1 MPFSLSPRPRMHSP
15 LDNPLLP
22 PKRLASTW
30 MMAGKVAGSYALLG
44 SLWIILSDLL
54 VAEPGVIVDW
64 RQTGKGLVFV
74 GITAAFLVVLV
85 RRTLRTVQAAES
97 LRWAGEPQ
105 FRSLVE
111 QSLVGVYLI
120 QDNRFVY
127 VNPRLA
133 EIFGYPAAD
142 IIDKLTV
149 SDLVAASDR
158 PLVSENLGRRLTGE
172 ITGLNYSFRGLHAY
186 GWPLQ
191 LEVFGSRIDH
201 LGRPAIIGTL
211 LDVTDRHEAEA
222 ALRESEARYRLLIQT
237 APEAIVVMDLE
248 QGRFVDYNHQAELLF
263 EMPPDQ
269 LNRHGPGDLSPEF
282 QPDGRRSSEAAREY
296 LTRAVAGETPT
307 FEWMHRSRTGRDI
320 PCEIRLVRL
329 PAQGRTLVRGSL
341 MDITERRRTAD
352 ALARS
357 EENYRELFEQA
368 NDAIFLCHSDGRMAD
383 VNRHAVSITGF
394 SQDELL
400 CRSAQDI
407 VVPEDQVYLKQ
418 CLAELSRVGMR
429 SSVYRF
435 RRKDGTLFYG
445 ETSTKLLP
453 DGRMLAMV
461 RDITE
466 RKQSEEQRRK
476 LEEELRQAQKLQA
489 IGTLAGGIAH
499 DFNNILAAILGNA
512 QLLNM
517 QLPAG
522 HEGQAKV
529 AQILVA
535 SNRAKDLV
543 QQILMFSRQ
552 REQERRVIQMSSIVT
567 EATRLVEVTLP
578 PTVRLQLEAPRE
590 LPPVLAD
597 PTQIHQVVVNLC
609 TNAVHA
615 MRQGGGILHVSVS
628 AVTLPEEGGG
638 SKPTLAKGRYLCLRV
653 ADTGHGMDALTLQ
666 RIYEPFFTTKAV
678 GDGTGLGLAV
688 VHGIVESHHGAIT
701 VSSRAGEGTTF
712 RLYFPVHADAFPV
725 PPVPSDLPGRG
736 RNQHILFVDDESP
749 IVEIAKVMLPRLG
762 YRVTT
767 CNRPREAIEVLE
779 KNAADIDLL
788 MTDFSMPDM
797 NGIDLIRVAIR
808 LKPTLPALLLTG
820 YGRSIDSRAAVGLN
834 ICEVVNKPFT
844 MENLASAIHGALAPR
859 AGVRI

>member
-1 MPFSLSPRPRMHSP
+1 MHSP
-15 LDNPLLP
+15 SVNPLLP

-30 MMAGKVAGSYALLG
+30 MMAVKVAGSYAVLG
-44 SLWIILSDLL
+44 SLWIVFSDRW
-54 VAEPGVIVDW
+54 VAPSGVPIDW
-64 RQTGKGLVFV
+64 RQTGKGLLFV
-74 GITAAFLVVLV
+74 WVTAAFLVMLV
-85 RRTLRTVQAAES
+85 RRSLRKLQESES

-120 QDNRFVY
+120 QDNRFIY

-142 IIDKLTV
+142 IINKLTV
-149 SDLVAASDR
+149 ADLVAASDR
-158 PLVSENLGRRLTGE
+158 QLVSDNLGRRLTGE

-201 LGRPAIIGTL
+201 LGRPAVIGTL

-269 LNRHGPGDLSPEF
+269 LSRHGPADLSPEF
-282 QPDGRRSSEAAREY
+282 QPDGRRSSEASKDFLA
-296 LTRAVAGETPT
+296 RAVAGETPT
-307 FEWMHRSRTGRDI
+307 FEWMHRSLTGREI

-341 MDITERRRTAD
+341 TDITERRRTAD

-357 EENYRELFEQA
+357 EENYRELFEHA

-383 VNRHAVSITGF
+383 VNRHALSITGF
-394 SQDELL
+394 AQEELL

-407 VVPEDQVYLKQ
+407 VAPEDQEYLQQ
-418 CLAELSRVGMR
+418 CLADLSRVGLR

-435 RRKDGTLFYG
+435 RRKDGSLFYG
-445 ETSTKLLP
+445 ETTTKQLP
-453 DGRMLAMV
+453 DGRILAMV

-466 RKQSEEQRRK
+466 RKQAEEQRRK

-529 AQILVA
+529 SQILIA

-552 REQERRVIQMSSIVT
+552 RDQERRVIHMASIVM
-567 EATRLVEVTLP
+567 EATRLIEVTLP
-578 PTVRLQLEAPRE
+578 PGVRLEINCPRE

-597 PTQIHQVVVNLC
+597 PTQIHQVIVNLC

-615 MRQGGGILHVSVS
+615 MRQQGGTLHVSLSTEVLS
-628 AVTLPEEGGG
+628 GEGRGA
-638 SKPTLAKGRYLCLRV
+638 KPTLAAGRYLCLQV
-653 ADTGHGMDALTLQ
+653 ADTGHGMDAATLQ

-678 GDGTGLGLAV
+678 GEGTGLGLAV

-712 RLYFPVHADAFPV
+712 RLYFPVHETAAPV
-725 PPVPSDLPGRG
+725 APAPSDLPGPG
-736 RNQHILFVDDESP
+736 RDQHILFVDDESP
-749 IVEIAKVMLPRLG
+749 IIEVARVMLPRLG
-762 YRVTT
+762 YRVTA
-767 CNRPREAIEVLE
+767 CNRPREALEVLR
-779 KNAADIDLL
+779 KNSADIDLL

-797 NGIDLIRVAIR
+797 NGIDLIRAAIL
-808 LKPTLPALLLTG
+808 LKPSLPAVLLTG
-820 YGRSIDSRAAVGLN
+820 YGRSIDTKAAVGLN
-834 ICEVVNKPFT
+834 ISEVVNKPFT
-844 MENLASAIHGALAPR
+844 MENLASAIHGALAPP
-859 AGVRI
+859 AGTRS

>member
-1 MPFSLSPRPRMHSP
+1 MHSQSA
-15 LDNPLLP
+15 NPLMP
-22 PKRLASTW
+22 PNRLASTW
-30 MMAGKVAGSYALLG
+30 MMALKVAGSYAVLG
-44 SLWIILSDLL
+44 SLWVIFSDLL
-54 VAEPGVIVDW
+54 VALPGSSLDW
-64 RQTGKGLVFV
+64 RQTAKGLAFV
-74 GITAAFLVVLV
+74 WVTAGFLVVLV
-85 RRTLRTVQAAES
+85 RRSLRALQEAES

-120 QDNRFVY
+120 QDNRFIY
-127 VNPRLA
+127 VNPRMA

-142 IIDKLTV
+142 IINKLTV
-149 SDLVAASDR
+149 PDLVAASDR
-158 PLVSENLGRRLTGE
+158 QLVQENLGRRLSGE
-172 ITGLNYSFRGLHAY
+172 VAGLNYSFRGLHAY

-191 LEVFGSRIDH
+191 LEVFGSRIDY
-201 LGRPAIIGTL
+201 LDRPAVIGTL

-237 APEAIVVMDLE
+237 APEAIVVMDIE

-269 LNRHGPGDLSPEF
+269 LNRHGPIDLSPEF
-282 QPDGRRSSEAAREY
+282 QPDGRRSSESAQAY
-296 LTRAVAGETPT
+296 LARAVAGETPT
-307 FEWMHRSRTGRDI
+307 FEWTHRSRTGREI

-341 MDITERRRTAD
+341 TDITERRRTAE

-368 NDAIFLCHSDGRMAD
+368 NDAIFLCHGDGRLAD
-383 VNRHAVSITGF
+383 VNRHAVNITGYTRE
-394 SQDELL
+394 ELL
-400 CRSAQDI
+400 SRSAQDI
-407 VVPEDQVYLKQ
+407 VAPEDLDYLRQ

-435 RRKDGTLFYG
+435 RRKDGSLFYG

-453 DGRMLAMV
+453 DGRLLAMV

-466 RKQSEEQRRK
+466 RKQAEEQRRK

-517 QLPAG
+517 QLPPG

-529 AQILVA
+529 SQILVA

-552 REQERRVIQMSSIVT
+552 REQERRVLLLSPVVA
-567 EATRLVEVTLP
+567 EATRLIEVTLP
-578 PTVRLQLEAPRE
+578 PTVRLELNAPRD

-615 MRQGGGILHVSVS
+615 MRQGGGTLQVSLS
-628 AVTLPEEGGG
+628 AVALPQESPG
-638 SKPTLAKGRYLCLRV
+638 SKPTLPAGRYLCLRV
-653 ADTGHGMDALTLQ
+653 ADTGHGMDAATLQ

-701 VSSRAGEGTTF
+701 VSSHSGQGTTF
-712 RLYFPVHADAFPV
+712 RLYFPVHEAA
-725 PPVPSDLPGRG
+725 PPAAPAIPDTPGRG
-736 RNQHILFVDDESP
+736 RDQHILFVDDEGP
-749 IVEIAKVMLPRLG
+749 IIEVAKVMLPRLG

-767 CNRPREAIEVLE
+767 CARPREALEVLQ

-788 MTDFSMPDM
+788 MTDFSMPEM
-797 NGIDLIRVAIR
+797 NGIDLIRAAIR
-808 LKPTLPALLLTG
+808 IKPTLPTVLLTG
-820 YGRSIDSRAAVGLN
+820 YGRPIDSKASVGLN
-834 ICEVVNKPFT
+834 ISEVINKPFT
-844 MENLASAIHGALAPR
+844 MENLASAIHGALAPS
-859 AGVRI
+859 AGTRP

>member
-1 MPFSLSPRPRMHSP
+1 MQPQSE
-15 LDNPLLP
+15 NPLMP
-22 PKRLASTW
+22 AHRLGSTW
-30 MMAGKVAGSYALLG
+30 MMALKVAGSYAVLG
-44 SLWIILSDLL
+44 SLWIVLSDLL
-54 VAEPGVIVDW
+54 VASPGASLDW
-64 RQTGKGLVFV
+64 RQTGKGLLFV
-74 GITAAFLVVLV
+74 WVTAGFLVMLV
-85 RRTLRTVQAAES
+85 RRSLRALQDAES

-120 QDNRFVY
+120 QDNRFIY
-127 VNPRLA
+127 VNPRMA

-142 IIDKLTV
+142 IINKLTV
-149 SDLVAASDR
+149 ADLVAASDR
-158 PLVSENLGRRLTGE
+158 QLVQENLGRRLTGE
-172 ITGLNYSFRGLHAY
+172 VTGLNYSFRGLHAY

-191 LEVFGSRIDH
+191 LEVFGSRIDY
-201 LGRPAIIGTL
+201 LGRPAVIGTL

-237 APEAIVVMDLE
+237 APEAIVVMDME

-269 LNRHGPGDLSPEF
+269 LNRHGPVDLSPEF
-282 QPDGRRSSEAAREY
+282 QPDGRRSSESGQAY
-296 LTRAVAGETPT
+296 LARAVAGETPT
-307 FEWMHRSRTGRDI
+307 FEWLHRSRTGREI
-320 PCEIRLVRL
+320 PCEVRLVRL
-329 PAQGRTLVRGSL
+329 PAHGRTLVRGSL
-341 MDITERRRTAD
+341 TDITERRRTAE

-368 NDAIFLCHSDGRMAD
+368 NDAIFLCHGDGRLAD
-383 VNRHAVSITGF
+383 VNRHAASIMGF
-394 SQDELL
+394 TREELL
-400 CRSAQDI
+400 SRSAQDI
-407 VVPEDQVYLKQ
+407 VAPEDREYLRQ
-418 CLAELSRVGMR
+418 CLAELSRMGMR

-445 ETSTKLLP
+445 ETSTKQLP
-453 DGRMLAMV
+453 DGRILAMV

-466 RKQSEEQRRK
+466 RKQAEEQRRK

-517 QLPAG
+517 QLPPG

-529 AQILVA
+529 SQIVLA

-552 REQERRVIQMSSIVT
+552 REQERRVIQMATIVT
-567 EATRLVEVTLP
+567 EATRLIEVTLP
-578 PTVRLQLEAPRE
+578 PAVRLEIGAPRD

-615 MRQGGGILHVSVS
+615 MRQGGGTLQVGV
-628 AVTLPEEGGG
+628 AVAALPEEATA
-638 SKPTLAKGRYLCLRV
+638 SQPTLPPGRYVCLRV
-653 ADTGHGMDALTLQ
+653 ADTGHGMDAATLQ
-666 RIYEPFFTTKAV
+666 RIYEPFFTTKGV

-701 VSSRAGEGTTF
+701 VSSHAGQGTTF
-712 RLYFPVHADAFPV
+712 RLYFPVHEAAV
-725 PPVPSDLPGRG
+725 PPSPAAPQMPGRG
-736 RNQHILFVDDESP
+736 RDQHILFVDDEGP
-749 IVEIAKVMLPRLG
+749 IIEVAKVMLPRLG
-762 YRVTT
+762 YRVTA
-767 CNRPREAIEVLE
+767 CNRPREALEVLQ
-779 KNAADIDLL
+779 KNGGDIDLL

-797 NGIDLIRVAIR
+797 NGIDLIRAAVLI
-808 LKPTLPALLLTG
+808 KPSLPTVLLTG
-820 YGRSIDSRAAVGLN
+820 YGRPIDSRAAVGLN
-834 ICEVVNKPFT
+834 ISEVINKPFT
-844 MENLASAIHGALAPR
+844 MENLASTIQGALARP
-859 AGVRI
+859 AGARP